1 MSFMFFNAR
10 TLILVLAG
18 LAGTSINSPG
28 LNGLGTPFLAG
39 RAGTFLRSIL
49 TRPGTANTPG
59 PLLLSDFL
67 ISADRASKTAL
78 MSFLASPVTA
88 AMLLVTSDFDGAFLA
103 AAGAEAFAIMDD
115 PPCGFDREKRVG
127 LVSETG
133 AS

>member
-1 MSFMFFNAR
+1 MSFRFFRAR

-39 RAGTFLRSIL
+39 RAGTFLRSIF
-49 TRPGTANTPG
+49 TRPGMANTPA

-67 ISADRASKTAL
+67 ISADRASNTAV

-88 AMLLVTSDFDGAFLA
+88 AMLLVTSDFEGAFLA
-103 AAGAEAFAIMDD
+103 AVAEAFAIIYG
-115 PPCGFDREKRVG
+115 PPCG
-127 LVSETG
+127 LN
-133 AS
+133 